1 MTETS
6 REQQTTRTAQRGVPA
21 PRTPAVTSAP
31 LSAWTGWVVFA
42 GAMLVLSGAFQVVF
56 GLVALLDD
64 GLFVVRPSGMVIN
77 VDYDVWGWGHLA
89 IGTLAVLIGLGLVAG
104 NLAARI
110 VGVVIAGLSALA
122 NLAFIPAY
130 PIWSTIVIAV
140 DVLII
145 YAIVVHGDELR
156 TRS

>member
-1 MTETS
+1 MTETT
-6 REQQTTRTAQRGVPA
+6 RNQQDTTTTARPGVPA
-21 PRTPAVTSAP
+21 PRSPSAP
-31 LSAWTGWVVFA
+31 QSRPSGWTGWVVFG
-42 GAMLVLSGAFQVVF
+42 GAMLILSGAFQVVL

-64 GLFVVRPSGMVIN
+64 GLFVVRPSGLVLD
-77 VDYDVWGWGHLA
+77 VDYTTWGWAHLA
-89 IGTLAVLIGLGLVAG
+89 IGVLAILLGLGLLAG

-110 VGVVIAGLSALA
+110 VGVALAGVSALA

-156 TRS
+156 SR